1 MGKIDKE
8 LEIKIIKHYADGVPM
23 RFIAQELGLNTTSV
37 FNVLRRNN
45 VKTRTKGG
53 IEQLDADEIIALY
66 KSGIPSTK
74 IASQK
79 KVSVHTITNIL
90 EKHDVTR
97 DNVYHNTSLKEDYW
111 FDINTKDKAYFL
123 GFLITDGNVIGNAVR
138 LSLNIKDK
146 HILETFADVTNNE
159 NKLYEDKRNCVVYG
173 VKRAKWVEDLSKYGI
188 VPNKTANV
196 EMPILQDE
204 LMPHLIRGLIDGDGW
219 ITKRGQI
226 GFCGNEKT
234 VTQLRDYLVEKL
246 GVHNV
251 KVVQSR
257 KTLFMVGWASKCDF
271 KTICEYIYHDKGDFY
286 LHRKFD
292 NYQSVING
300 NTEVSSEIAQGS
312 ETP

>member
-8 LEIKIIKHYADGVPM
+8 LEIKIIKRYADGVPM

-79 KVSVHTITNIL
+79 KVTVHTITNIL

-123 GFLITDGNVIGNAVR
+123 GFLITDGNVIGINTLK
-138 LSLNIKDK
+138 LSG
-146 HILETFADVTNNE
+146 T
-159 NKLYEDKRNCVVYG
+159 G
-173 VKRAKWVEDLSKYGI
+173 VEG
-188 VPNKTANV
+188 
-196 EMPILQDE
+196 
-204 LMPHLIRGLIDGDGW
+204 
-219 ITKRGQI
+219 I
-226 GFCGNEKT
+226 GFSIPINSQPSGISIS
-234 VTQLRDYLVEKL
+234 LISY
-246 GVHNV
+246 
-251 KVVQSR
+251 
-257 KTLFMVGWASKCDF
+257 VGAASNSPHVYTD
-271 KTICEYIYHDKGDFY
+271 E
-286 LHRKFD
+286 
-292 NYQSVING
+292 
-300 NTEVSSEIAQGS
+300 
-312 ETP
+312 